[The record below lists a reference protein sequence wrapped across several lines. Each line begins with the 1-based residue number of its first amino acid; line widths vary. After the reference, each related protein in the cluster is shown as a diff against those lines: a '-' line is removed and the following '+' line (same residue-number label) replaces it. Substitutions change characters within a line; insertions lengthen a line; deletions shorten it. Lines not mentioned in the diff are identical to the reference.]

1 MRLPRWVLA
10 VVAAGGVVV
19 AVDVAV
25 VVVAHAG
32 TEPAAAQRS
41 AEQSGAGQGGAG
53 QSATRPDAVAVIDPA
68 DRDVVATV
76 AVGRQPTAVAAG
88 YGGAWVLSRGD
99 GRIAH
104 IDAKTHD
111 VVSTMEPDATVNDL
125 TLGAGGVWF
134 AGRPRGVNGPLQT
147 AELERIDPATDAVD
161 RSFETGTGASVLA
174 AGGNALWSTGYLG
187 GHVRG
192 AARSDAQSGKMRK
205 LDIGI
210 YGDLVTADDTAVY
223 YVASIGNRVA
233 RVSTRTGTLTHSMT
247 LASDASL
254 AAGNVPPSPTDAV
267 FGAGS
272 LWISTTDGSVLKID
286 SRLGGIRNSIHA
298 CPNALAIAF
307 GEGAVWV
314 ACGDNSVVRIDPRS
328 DEAGTPIHVGGLP
341 RGIAVGAG
349 AVWVTLN
356 R

>member
-1 MRLPRWVLA
+1 MGIPRWV
-10 VVAAGGVVV
+10 VVVIVAAVIVL
-19 AVDVAV
+19 AIDVAI
-25 VVVAHAG
+25 VVVAHDG
-32 TEPAAAQRS
+32 TAPASAQ
-41 AEQSGAGQGGAG
+41 APSGG
-53 QSATRPDAVAVIDPA
+53 
-68 DRDVVATV
+68 DVVAMIDPSDRNVVANVTV
-76 AVGRQPTAVAAG
+76 GKQPTAVAAG
-88 YGGAWVLSRGD
+88 YGGAWVLNRGS
-99 GRIAH
+99 GTLSH
-104 IDAKTHD
+104 IDAKTHS
-111 VVSTMEPDATVNDL
+111 VVSTMEPDATANDI

-134 AGRPRGVNGPLQT
+134 VGRPRGVNGPLQT

-161 RSFETGTGASVLA
+161 RTFETGTGASVLA

-192 AARSDAQSGKMRK
+192 AARSDARSGKMRRI
-205 LDIGI
+205 DIGI
-210 YGDLVTADDTAVY
+210 YGDLVTADKHAVY

-233 RVSTRTGTLTHSMT
+233 RVSTRTGMLTNSMT
-247 LASDASL
+247 LASDESL

-298 CPNALAIAF
+298 CRNALAIAF
-307 GEGAVWV
+307 GEGGVWV
-314 ACGDNSVVRIDPRS
+314 ACGDNTVVRIDPAT
-328 DEAGTPIHVGGLP
+328 DEAGTPIQVDGLP
-341 RGIAVGAG
+341 RGIAAGAG

>member
-10 VVAAGGVVV
+10 VAAAGVVVV

-25 VVVAHAG
+25 VLVAHDG

-41 AEQSGAGQGGAG
+41 AERSGAG
-53 QSATRPDAVAVIDPA
+53 QSATGPDAVAVIDPA

-76 AVGRQPTAVAAG
+76 AVGREPTAVAAG
-88 YGGAWVLSRGD
+88 YGGAWVLSRGE

-111 VVSTMEPDATVNDL
+111 VVSTMEPDATVSDI

-192 AARSDAQSGKMRK
+192 AARSDAQSGEMRK

-247 LASDASL
+247 LASDESL
-254 AAGNVPPSPTDAV
+254 AAGNVPPSPTDVV

-286 SRLGGIRNSIHA
+286 SRLGGISDSIQA
-298 CPNALAIAF
+298 CRNALAIAF

-314 ACGDNSVVRIDPRS
+314 ACGDNSVVRIDPAS
-328 DEAGTPIHVGGLP
+328 DEAGTPIDVDGLP
-341 RGIAVGAG
+341 RGIAAGAG

>member
-1 MRLPRWVLA
+1 MGLPRWV
-10 VVAAGGVVV
+10 VVVIVAAVIVL
-19 AVDVAV
+19 AIDVAIV
-25 VVVAHAG
+25 VLAHDG
-32 TEPAAAQRS
+32 TAPASAQAPS
-41 AEQSGAGQGGAG
+41 DG
-53 QSATRPDAVAVIDPA
+53 
-68 DRDVVATV
+68 DVVAMIDPSDRNVVANVTV
-76 AVGRQPTAVAAG
+76 GKQPTAVAAG
-88 YGGAWVLSRGD
+88 YGGAWVLNRGS
-99 GRIAH
+99 GTLSH
-104 IDAKTHD
+104 IDAKTHS
-111 VVSTMEPDATVNDL
+111 VVSTMEPDATANDI

-134 AGRPRGVNGPLQT
+134 VGRPRGVNGPLQT

-161 RSFETGTGASVLA
+161 RTFETGTGASVLA

-192 AARSDAQSGKMRK
+192 AARSDARSGKMRRI
-205 LDIGI
+205 DIGI
-210 YGDLVTADDTAVY
+210 YGDLVTADNNAVY

-233 RVSTRTGTLTHSMT
+233 RVSTRTGMLTNSMT
-247 LASDASL
+247 LASDESL

-298 CPNALAIAF
+298 CRNALAIAF
-307 GEGAVWV
+307 GEGGVWV
-314 ACGDNSVVRIDPRS
+314 ACGDNTVVRIDPAT
-328 DEAGTPIHVGGLP
+328 DEAGTPIHVDGLP
-341 RGIAVGAG
+341 RGIAAGAG

>member
-1 MRLPRWVLA
+1 MGLPRWV
-10 VVAAGGVVV
+10 VVV
-19 AVDVAV
+19 IVAAV
-25 VVVAHAG
+25 VVLAIDIAIVVLAHDG
-32 TEPAAAQRS
+32 TAPAAAK
-41 AEQSGAGQGGAG
+41 ATAGG
-53 QSATRPDAVAVIDPA
+53 DAVAMIDPGE
-68 DRDVVATV
+68 RSVVANV
-76 AVGRQPTAVAAG
+76 EVGRQPTAIAAG
-88 YGGAWVLSRGD
+88 YGGAWVLNRGS
-99 GRIAH
+99 GTLTH
-104 IDAKTHD
+104 IDAKTHS
-111 VVSTMEPDATVNDL
+111 VVSTMEPNATANDI

-134 AGRPRGVNGPLQT
+134 VGHPKGVNGPLQT

-161 RSFETGTGASVLA
+161 RTFETGTGASVIA

-192 AARSDAQSGKMRK
+192 AARSDARSGEMRRIN
-205 LDIGI
+205 IGI
-210 YGDLVTADDTAVY
+210 YGDLVTADKNAVY

-233 RVSTRTGTLTHSMT
+233 RVSTRTGTLTNSMT
-247 LASDASL
+247 LASDESL

-298 CPNALAIAF
+298 CRNALAIAF

-314 ACGDNSVVRIDPRS
+314 ACGDNTVVRIDPS
-328 DEAGTPIHVGGLP
+328 TDEAGEPIHVDGLP
-341 RGIAVGAG
+341 RGIAAGAG

>member
-10 VVAAGGVVV
+10 VVAAGVVVV

-25 VVVAHAG
+25 VVVAHDG
-32 TEPAAAQRS
+32 TEPAAAQGS
-41 AEQSGAGQGGAG
+41 AERSRAG
-53 QSATRPDAVAVIDPA
+53 STPSPDAVAVIDPGA
-68 DRDVVATV
+68 RSVVATV

-99 GRIAH
+99 GTLAH
-104 IDAKTHD
+104 IDAKTRA
-111 VVSTMEPDATVNDL
+111 VVSTMEPDATVNDI

-147 AELERIDPATDAVD
+147 AELERIDPETDAVD
-161 RSFETGTGASVLA
+161 RSFETGTGASVIA

-192 AARSDAQSGKMRK
+192 AARSDAESGKMRK

-223 YVASIGNRVA
+223 YVASIANRVA
-233 RVSTRTGTLTHSMT
+233 RVSTRTGTLTHSLT
-247 LASDASL
+247 LATDESL
-254 AAGNVPPSPTDAV
+254 AAGNVPPSPTDV
-267 FGAGS
+267 VSGAGAV
-272 LWISTTDGSVLKID
+272 WISTTDGSVLKID